1 MNQIIKAE
9 EIQNRIYTVRGKQV
23 MLDEDLAEIYRVETR
38 ILNQAVKRNIDRF
51 PEKFRFQIT
60 EEEYSFLRSQNLT
73 LDNSQNLKSQ
83 FVISSSHGGR
93 RKLPYVFTEQGV
105 AMLSAVLRSDTA
117 VKVSIQIMDAFV
129 EMRKF
134 LINNGNLFQRV
145 ENVEAKLLSYQIKT
159 DEKIDK
165 IFVALEEKSLPPKQG
180 IFFNGQIFDANKLIA
195 DIIRIAKK
203 SIILIDNYIDDT
215 VLHLFTKRNKNV
227 EVIIYTN

>member
-83 FVISSSHGGR
+83 FVISSSHGGI

-145 ENVEAKLLSYQIKT
+145 ENVETKLLSYQIKT

-165 IFVALEEKSLPPKQG
+165 IFVALE
-180 IFFNGQIFDANKLIA
+180 
-195 DIIRIAKK
+195 
-203 SIILIDNYIDDT
+203 
-215 VLHLFTKRNKNV
+215 
-227 EVIIYTN
+227 